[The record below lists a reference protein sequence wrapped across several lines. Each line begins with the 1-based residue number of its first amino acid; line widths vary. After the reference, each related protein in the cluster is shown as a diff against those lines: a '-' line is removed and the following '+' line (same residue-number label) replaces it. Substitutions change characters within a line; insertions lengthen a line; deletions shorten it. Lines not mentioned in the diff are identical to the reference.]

1 MVRSFATHA
10 IRDSREISSSL
21 WDFKTLETAQGAAV
35 SRKAMVPECWECSPD
50 MRGYRGKAQY
60 QRDIRCFGNVR
71 LEFKGVSHTAEVYL
85 DDRLVASHYNA
96 YTRFS
101 VVLRDIGEG
110 EHRLKVVVDN
120 SCG

>member
-1 MVRSFATHA
+1 M
-10 IRDSREISSSL
+10 
-21 WDFKTLETAQGAAV
+21 
-35 SRKAMVPECWECSPD
+35 
-50 MRGYRGKAQY
+50 
-60 QRDIRCFGNVR
+60 R

-96 YTRFS
+96 YTPFS

-120 SCG
+120 SFGEASALHVPNPQ